1 MPHSLATVSSSADST
16 PETMTT
22 TPAPIRCLI
31 VDDEPLAH
39 QVLSQFIGQT
49 PGLTLAG
56 KCRNAMEAYE
66 YLAQQP
72 VDLMFLDIEMPLVTG
87 LHFLK
92 SLQQP
97 PKTILTTAY
106 REYAYEG
113 YELDVL
119 DYLLKPFSYER
130 FMKAISRLPATQ
142 PAPPAD
148 ADAEKYL
155 LVKERQGL
163 LKVPHSD
170 IVYVEGCKDY
180 VKITTAIKTYL
191 LHQTMKEMTEVLGR
205 PFLRV
210 HRSFIVAAAH
220 IRMLQPDNVLLQD
233 STLVPI
239 GSSYR
244 AELLAFFKK

>member
-1 MPHSLATVSSSADST
+1 
-16 PETMTT
+16 MTT
-22 TPAPIRCLI
+22 SAPVRCLI

-49 PGLTLAG
+49 PGLTLTG

-66 YLAQQP
+66 HLAQHP
-72 VDLMFLDIEMPLVTG
+72 VDLLFLDIEMPLMTG
-87 LHFLK
+87 LDFLK
-92 SLQQP
+92 TLRTP
-97 PKTILTTAY
+97 PKTVLTTAY

-130 FMKAISRLPATQ
+130 FMKAISRLPAFQ
-142 PAPPAD
+142 PVSPTD
-148 ADAEKYL
+148 ATTEKHL

-163 LKVPHSD
+163 LKVPHRD

-180 VKITTAIKTYL
+180 VKLMTATKTYL
-191 LHQTMKEMTEVLGR
+191 LHHTMKEMVEVLG
-205 PFLRV
+205 PTYLRV

-220 IRMLQPDNVLLQD
+220 IRLLQPDHVQLQD
-233 STLVPI
+233 ATLIPI
-239 GSSYR
+239 GSSYK

>member
-1 MPHSLATVSSSADST
+1 
-16 PETMTT
+16 MTT
-22 TPAPIRCLI
+22 TPAPVRCLI

-39 QVLSQFIGQT
+39 QVLTQFIGQT
-49 PGLTLAG
+49 PGLTLTG

-66 YLAQQP
+66 HLAQHP
-72 VDLMFLDIEMPLVTG
+72 VDLLFLDIEMPLVTG

-142 PAPPAD
+142 PVPAAD
-148 ADAEKYL
+148 AETEKYL

-163 LKVPHSD
+163 LKVAQRD

-180 VKITTAIKTYL
+180 VKITTASKTYL
-191 LHQTMKEMTEVLGR
+191 LHQTMKEMTEVLGTA
-205 PFLRV
+205 FLRV

-220 IRMLQPDNVLLQD
+220 IKLLQPDNVLLHD
-233 STLVPI
+233 NTLIPI
-239 GSSYR
+239 GNSYK
-244 AELLAFFKK
+244 AELLAYFKK

>member
-1 MPHSLATVSSSADST
+1 
-16 PETMTT
+16 MTT
-22 TPAPIRCLI
+22 TPAPVRCLI

-49 PGLTLAG
+49 PGLTLTG
-56 KCRNAMEAYE
+56 KCRNAMEAHE
-66 YLAQQP
+66 HLLQHP
-72 VDLMFLDIEMPLVTG
+72 VDLLFLDIEMPLVSG

-92 SLQQP
+92 SLQHP
-97 PKTILTTAY
+97 PKTVLTTAY

-130 FMKAISRLPATQ
+130 FMKAISRLPAAQ
-142 PAPPAD
+142 PAPPTEAT
-148 ADAEKYL
+148 EERYI

-163 LKVPHSD
+163 LKVFHRE

-180 VKITTAIKTYL
+180 VKLITATKTYL
-191 LHQTMKEMTEVLGR
+191 LHQTMKDMVETLGSSY
-205 PFLRV
+205 LRV
-210 HRSFIVAAAH
+210 HRSFIVATAH
-220 IRMLQPDNVLLQD
+220 IKLLQPDNVVLTD
-233 STLVPI
+233 NTYIPI
-239 GSSYR
+239 GNSYK

>member
-1 MPHSLATVSSSADST
+1 
-16 PETMTT
+16 MTT
-22 TPAPIRCLI
+22 TPSPVRCLL

-39 QVLSQFIGQT
+39 QVLTQFIGQT
-49 PGLTLAG
+49 PGLTLTG

-66 YLAQQP
+66 HLVHHP
-72 VDLMFLDIEMPLVTG
+72 VDLLFLDIEMPLVTG
-87 LHFLK
+87 LNFLK
-92 SLQQP
+92 SLTHP

-130 FMKAISRLPATQ
+130 FLKAVSRLPVGL
-142 PAPPAD
+142 PAPPTD
-148 ADAEKYL
+148 AANDKYL

-163 LKVPHSD
+163 LKVAHRD

-180 VKITTAIKTYL
+180 VKITTATKTYL
-191 LHQTMKEMTEVLGR
+191 LHQTMKDMVAMLG
-205 PFLRV
+205 PAFVRV

-220 IRMLQPDNVLLQD
+220 IHRLQPDHVLLLD
-233 STLVPI
+233 ETRLPI
-239 GSSYR
+239 GNSHRS
-244 AELLAFFKK
+244 ELLAYFKK